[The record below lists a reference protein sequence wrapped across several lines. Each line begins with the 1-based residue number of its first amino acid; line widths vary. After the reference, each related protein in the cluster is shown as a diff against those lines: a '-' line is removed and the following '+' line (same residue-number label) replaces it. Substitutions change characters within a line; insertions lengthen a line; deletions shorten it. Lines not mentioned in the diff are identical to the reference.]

1 MTDVRQG
8 GLQELEACHAK
19 LLSWC
24 DFLEAI
30 ADFLPCHVD
39 KALCET
45 MAHELG
51 PLLEKAQRLEAALVC
66 AELPLV
72 ASGAE
77 LANLK
82 ELRAACRSAQL
93 DAAQQAIAA
102 LTGLAAGRSQLSPG
116 AVGQALRLFSGPMRR
131 QIGLERQ
138 MLCDIRMAV
147 AERVPTGQRQLEADA
162 V

>member
-1 MTDVRQG
+1 MTDMRPG
-8 GLQELEACHAK
+8 GFEELQACHER

-39 KALCET
+39 NALCET
-45 MAHELG
+45 MASELG
-51 PLLEKAQRLEAALVC
+51 PLLEKTHRLEAALVC
-66 AELPLV
+66 AELPV
-72 ASGAE
+72 IASGAE

-131 QIGLERQ
+131 QIRLERQ
-138 MLCDIRMAV
+138 MICDIRMAESSRREK
-147 AERVPTGQRQLEADA
+147 ALEPG
-162 V
+162 